1 MDIIIFQTT
10 MEQMRTFCQTSRRL
24 FSVIS
29 DWNLVGLH
37 SAMLL
42 IAVTITQIGLQSK
55 YVFMYLPAVLLVLY
69 GDVFVQYKYNVKLW
83 DD

>member
-1 MDIIIFQTT
+1 
-10 MEQMRTFCQTSRRL
+10 MEQTRTFCQTSRRL

-37 SAMLL
+37 SPMLL
-42 IAVTITQIGLQSK
+42 IAVTITQIGLQRK
-55 YVFMYLPAVLLVLY
+55 YVFMSLTAVLFN
-69 GDVFVQYKYNVKLW
+69 GDVFAQYKYNVELW